1 MKEIKENNRLI
12 AEFMGYEVQTDPTE
26 RHFGRYKTPITKVW
40 IKENELEFDTSWN
53 WLMEVLKEID
63 NLEIEIPEDSNL
75 YGDITH
81 GLLSFDIEMAYGAV
95 VEFIKWYKS

>member
-1 MKEIKENNRLI
+1 MKNIEENNRLI
-12 AEFMGYEVQTDPTE
+12 AEFIGMQETDIGWYDFEEVLN
-26 RHFGRYKTPITKVW
+26 
-40 IKENELEFDTSWN
+40 NEYSNTFDGLYFHNDWN

-81 GLLSFDIEMAYGAV
+81 GLLSFDIEMTYEAV